1 MRGRTQLGN
10 KFRQV
15 IGSQKFQEAAAG
27 AARGAAGTL
36 IPSDPSTEIKFA
48 PSQAQMVTQSQP
60 KMKIEKEYILAA
72 AVIIAALIGAR
83 KK

>member
-1 MRGRTQLGN
+1 MRGRLQLGN

-36 IPSDPSTEIKFA
+36 IPTDPSTEIQFA
-48 PSQAQMVTQSQP
+48 PSSAQVVSSS

>member
-1 MRGRTQLGN
+1 MRGRRQLGN

-27 AARGAAGTL
+27 AARGAVGTL
-36 IPSDPSTEIKFA
+36 IPADPSTDIQFA
-48 PSQAQMVTQSQP
+48 PSSAQVVSTAP
-60 KMKIEKEYILAA
+60 KIKIEKEYILAA